1 MRCNE
6 CRDKLPQYSLGVLG
20 ASEVAAIQEHL
31 AECPDCRAE
40 LEAFERLD
48 EVMTPAAQVAP
59 ERDLWPGVA
68 ERLQPRRAPVF
79 EWLMPQWSRAWVGAA
94 VAAAVVLMLVVGGLL
109 YNART
114 PVIES
119 SGEMLAAGYQKEQII
134 AEWSQPLADDAALG
148 LMLADLEA
156 REGEVW

>member
-1 MRCNE
+1 M
-6 CRDKLPQYSLGVLG
+6 KVGL
-20 ASEVAAIQEHL
+20 
-31 AECPDCRAE
+31 
-40 LEAFERLD
+40 
-48 EVMTPAAQVAP
+48 
-59 ERDLWPGVA
+59 LWLIVHDAG
-68 ERLQPRRAPVF
+68 
-79 EWLMPQWSRAWVGAA
+79 WL
-94 VAAAVVLMLVVGGLL
+94 AAAGLWWEALVVGGLL